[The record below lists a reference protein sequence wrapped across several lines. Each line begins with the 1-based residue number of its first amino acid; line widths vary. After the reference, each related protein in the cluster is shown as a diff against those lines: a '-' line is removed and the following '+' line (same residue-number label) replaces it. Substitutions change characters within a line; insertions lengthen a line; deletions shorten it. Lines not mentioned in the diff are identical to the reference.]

1 MSRRCNPLASIS
13 HCQKNQAYISHAHR
27 QPLPES
33 KTGQPSSP
41 PIYPMLMRISPW
53 LWFRYRAL
61 DEEERELEEEEED
74 GERDI
79 LRDILG
85 EAIEA
90 AVPLIADWMFETIE
104 AEGESLVFD
113 TLKGMSSSEDGQ

>member
-1 MSRRCNPLASIS
+1 
-13 HCQKNQAYISHAHR
+13 
-27 QPLPES
+27 
-33 KTGQPSSP
+33 
-41 PIYPMLMRISPW
+41 MLMRISPW